1 MVTLPTRTYDN
12 LKVSLRNIENAWI
25 TCNLQARLTLHRLL
39 EMLLANA
46 ILFAMTICNTWL
58 YLFWQMD
65 SFMIS
70 ILLLI
75 WLIKILIFQ
84 WVLSLLGLET
94 MISRKC
100 NSLMVISSHY
110 LTARAKKWEILF
122 NLWTLRYAEIVML
135 T

>member
-1 MVTLPTRTYDN
+1 MATLQTQTYDN
-12 LKVSLRNIENAWI
+12 LKVSFRNIENAWI
-25 TCNLQARLTLHRLL
+25 ICNLQALLTLHRLL

-110 LTARAKKWEILF
+110 LTARAKKLEILF

>member
-25 TCNLQARLTLHRLL
+25 TCNLQAQLTLHRLL

-58 YLFWQMD
+58 YLFWRMG

-75 WLIKILIFQ
+75 WLIKILIFP
-84 WVLSLLGLET
+84 WVSSLLGLET
-94 MISRKC
+94 MIFRKC

-110 LTARAKKWEILF
+110 LTARAKKWGILF
-122 NLWTLRYAEIVML
+122 NLWTLRHAEIVML